1 MNNLEIFDILEKV
14 KNIIVIPPDIKKI
27 LNEVNLNIQKTQ
39 AFGTPLGC
47 FILAEGGMGKTTI
60 CKAIMSQYKSSY
72 EEIDGAVQQ
81 KIPAFYIEVP
91 SPVTVKSLAAH
102 MLTQFNDPA
111 PTIGDTLQ
119 LTNRLCQCIENCQT
133 KLVILDEF
141 HHLVDLTKTSKRLNQ
156 NVASWIKNLVNR
168 TGITFCLVGLPEFES
183 IIKDDTQL
191 ARRFPLSFKFRN
203 LQYSPN
209 KNGTIQKFLEQYQR
223 NILEN
228 TPVTFVLP
236 LHDQLLSLQIFAA
249 TNGNIAF
256 INLLIKQTIFLTL
269 NNNRTI
275 VTTQDFAEIWETGIT
290 NYVTLT
296 PHNPFNMNINTL
308 SIKLRIQQ

>member
-1 MNNLEIFDILEKV
+1 MNEFEILEILEKV

-27 LNEVNLNIQKTQ
+27 ISEVDLNIQKTQ
-39 AFGTPLGC
+39 AFGTPIGC

-60 CKAIMSQYKSSY
+60 CKAIMSKYKISY
-72 EEIDGAVQQ
+72 QEIEGAIQQ
-81 KIPAFYIEVP
+81 IIPAFYIEVP

-102 MLTQFNDPA
+102 MLAQFNDPT

-191 ARRFPLSFKFRN
+191 ARRFPLSFKFKN
-203 LQYSPN
+203 LQYSPTQ
-209 KNGTIQKFLEQYQR
+209 NGTVQKFLNQYQK
-223 NILEN
+223 NIISN
-228 TPVTFVLP
+228 TPITFETP
-236 LHDQLLSLQIFAA
+236 LNDKLLSLQVFSA

-256 INLLIKQTIFLTL
+256 INLLIKQAIFIAL
-269 NNNRTI
+269 NDNRSMMK
-275 VTTQDFAEIWETGIT
+275 VQDFAEVWETGIT
-290 NYVTLT
+290 NYVTRT
-296 PHNPFNMNINTL
+296 NQNPFNMNINTL
-308 SIKLRIQQ
+308 SMKLRIEL